1 MKLIHPAI
9 ISKFLSVILLV
20 EAISVT
26 ACIPVA
32 LFYNESI
39 YPFIITVLTELA
51 LSFIFYLPGRK
62 ANLFLANI
70 RDYYLFVSLG
80 WLIISVTGS
89 APYIISSSTE
99 SLIDAMFETTSGFTT
114 TGASILTDVETLPRS
129 ILFWRSLTHWIGG
142 FGIIAMVI
150 LIFPT
155 FRTTGYRM
163 FGLES
168 SLKEKIQPKTTST
181 ILRLL
186 FIYLGLTFA
195 EVFLL
200 WFGDMDLFESLC
212 HAFGTVA
219 TGGFSTRNAGL
230 AYYSAYSQYVV
241 MIFMFLSGISQVV
254 YYYLVKLNFKKV
266 KRNDELFFYLAV
278 IIISGTI
285 ATSILISFSGKTF
298 ETAFREGFFQAVSII
313 TCTGFANADYL
324 LWPAPGMMLL
334 FLLMFAGGCTGSTSG
349 GIKMARHLIVLKNI
363 KNIFI
368 KLTHPESVTTVKF
381 NGNSLTEKSSNSVM
395 TFILVY
401 LFIFFLGTIIL
412 VINGSDLLTSAS
424 STATCMAGIG
434 PGMSTVGPMSNYEHL
449 NAISKITLSILM
461 ILGRLEIFTF
471 IVIFSRSFWKE

>member
-1 MKLIHPAI
+1 
-9 ISKFLSVILLV
+9 
-20 EAISVT
+20 
-26 ACIPVA
+26 
-32 LFYNESI
+32 
-39 YPFIITVLTELA
+39 
-51 LSFIFYLPGRK
+51 
-62 ANLFLANI
+62 
-70 RDYYLFVSLG
+70 
-80 WLIISVTGS
+80 
-89 APYIISSSTE
+89 
-99 SLIDAMFETTSGFTT
+99 
-114 TGASILTDVETLPRS
+114 
-129 ILFWRSLTHWIGG
+129 
-142 FGIIAMVI
+142 MVI
-150 LIFPT
+150 IIFPT
-155 FRTTGYRM
+155 LRSSGYRM
-163 FGLES
+163 FSLES
-168 SLKEKIQPKTTST
+168 SLKEKIQPKTSST

-195 EVFLL
+195 EVLLL
-200 WFGDMDLFESLC
+200 WGGEMDLFESLC